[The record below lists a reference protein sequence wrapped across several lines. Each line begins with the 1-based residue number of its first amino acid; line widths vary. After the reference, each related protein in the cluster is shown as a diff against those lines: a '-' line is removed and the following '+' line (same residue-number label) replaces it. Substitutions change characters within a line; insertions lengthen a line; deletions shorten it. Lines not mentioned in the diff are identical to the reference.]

1 MASKFVWYELMTS
14 DASGAE
20 SFYRDVVGWSA
31 RDAGMTNL
39 KYTLLLVGEI
49 PVAGLMQCPPDVPQ
63 GQGGPGWLGYVGV
76 ADVDAT
82 LAQAQKLGAS
92 VHRASTDIPGVGRFA
107 VLADPQGAVFAL
119 FKPNGA
125 STPPAP
131 MTPGGTIGWHE
142 LHAADAEKAFA
153 LLQRLV
159 RLAEDSGQ
167 STWGHSASTRSS
179 ATKARRW
186 DSAACSTSRQR
197 KLSPIGSI
205 ISPVADIDA
214 AAGARHGER
223 RHSPPRAAASTRRRL
238 DHPGGRIR
246 KAQPLRSSACDG
258 TGRLSASDRKV
269 RSGFS
274 EQIRCGKR
282 TRPDAIVA
290 RRHLA
295 APATANEH
303 GHHLRT

>member
-14 DASGAE
+14 DAPGAE

-92 VHRASTDIPGVGRFA
+92 VHRAPTDIPGVGRFA

-131 MTPGGTIGWHE
+131 MTPGTIGWHE

-153 LLQRLV
+153 FYSALFGWQRTQAIDMGPLGIYQV
-159 RLAEDSGQ
+159 FGDESAPMGFGGMFNKPAEEAQ
-167 STWGHSASTRSS
+167 PYWLYYFA
-179 ATKARRW
+179 
-186 DSAACSTSRQR
+186 
-197 KLSPIGSI
+197 
-205 ISPVADIDA
+205 VADIDA
-214 AAGARHGER
+214 AAARVTASGGIVR
-223 RHSPPRAAASTRRRL
+223 REPQQV
-238 DHPGGRIR
+238 PGGAWIIQGQDPQGATFALVGMRR
-246 KAQPLRSSACDG
+246 NGSA
-258 TGRLSASDRKV
+258 
-269 RSGFS
+269 
-274 EQIRCGKR
+274 
-282 TRPDAIVA
+282 
-290 RRHLA
+290 
-295 APATANEH
+295 
-303 GHHLRT
+303 